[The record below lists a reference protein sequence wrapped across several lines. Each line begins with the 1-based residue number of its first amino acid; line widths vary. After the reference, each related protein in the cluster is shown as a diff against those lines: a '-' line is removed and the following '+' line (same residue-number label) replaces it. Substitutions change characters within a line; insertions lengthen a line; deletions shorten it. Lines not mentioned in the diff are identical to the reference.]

1 MSDEA
6 KAEVLGVDYVM
17 LKGSGGR
24 DRYNGA
30 TVKGDTFMHLGIVG
44 AETATACKKGIE
56 NFLLTHAD
64 VKITCPSCIKVLK
77 RDSQ

>member
-1 MSDEA
+1 MSK

-24 DRYNGA
+24 DRCNGA
-30 TVKGDTFMHLGIVG
+30 TVQGDDSMHLGILG
-44 AETATACKKGIE
+44 QGTACEKTIE
-56 NFLLTHAD
+56 EFLTTYAD

-77 RDSQ
+77 EPQP

>member
-1 MSDEA
+1 MSK
-6 KAEVLGVDYVM
+6 KAETLGVDYVM

-30 TVKGDTFMHLGIVG
+30 TVKGDNFMHFGIG
-44 AETATACKKGIE
+44 GTETACKKAVQD
-56 NFLLTHAD
+56 FLLTHAD

-77 RDSQ
+77 EPQP